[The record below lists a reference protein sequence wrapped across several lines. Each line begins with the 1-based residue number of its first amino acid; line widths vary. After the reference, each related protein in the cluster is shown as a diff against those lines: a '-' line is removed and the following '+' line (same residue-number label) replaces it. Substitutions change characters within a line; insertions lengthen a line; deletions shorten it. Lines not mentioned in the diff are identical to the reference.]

1 MKDPLPYELKA
12 TNEEITH
19 VYSSADITHVYT
31 THAYILLFLCKI
43 YVTHADSE
51 LTV

>member
-12 TNEEITH
+12 TNEE
-19 VYSSADITHVYT
+19 ITHVYT

-43 YVTHADSE
+43 YVTHAGSE

>member
-12 TNEEITH
+12 TSEEITH
-19 VYSSADITHVYT
+19 VYSSADT

-43 YVTHADSE
+43 HVTHAGSE